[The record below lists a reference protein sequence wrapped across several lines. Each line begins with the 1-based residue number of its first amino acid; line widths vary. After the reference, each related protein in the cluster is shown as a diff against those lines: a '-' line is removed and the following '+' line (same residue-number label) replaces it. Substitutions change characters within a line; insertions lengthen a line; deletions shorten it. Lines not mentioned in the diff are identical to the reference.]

1 MAFISRSMP
10 LTRYRVNGEIVAE
23 FWALVEAGIGDNAFK
38 KIDNP
43 DGDIVGFGWVSQSDF
58 TDTSF
63 PDAMMITASIVRL
76 SLRIDTSRIPSR
88 TLELALKDATE
99 TVLTETGQAR
109 LSSAQRRE
117 LKERVRETLRKKTL
131 PTIQVHDIVWD
142 VPNRV
147 LYLASIS
154 RKVMDHVESL
164 FKKSFPGFPL
174 TPLIPYIRAEELHQW
189 DGVLDQLK
197 NLTQTHSYL

>member
-1 MAFISRSMP
+1 MP
-10 LTRYRVNGEIVAE
+10 LTRYRVNGEIERA
-23 FWALVEAGIGDNAFK
+23 FSLAVEAGIQTHAFK
-38 KIDNP
+38 QIDSP

-58 TDTSF
+58 SDTSF
-63 PDAMMITASIVRL
+63 DNAIMLMPDIVAL
-76 SLRIDTSRIPSR
+76 SLRIDTVRIPSR

-99 TVLTETGQAR
+99 TVLTETGQTR

-117 LKERVRETLRKKTL
+117 LKDRVRETLRKRTL

-197 NLTQTHSYL
+197 NLTPTHSYL